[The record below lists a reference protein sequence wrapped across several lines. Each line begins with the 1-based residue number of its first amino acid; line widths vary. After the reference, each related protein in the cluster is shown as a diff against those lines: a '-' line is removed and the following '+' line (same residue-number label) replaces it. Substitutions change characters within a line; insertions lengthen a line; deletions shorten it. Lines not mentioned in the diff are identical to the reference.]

1 MIKAVK
7 DRLKRSLAG
16 ILLPFLLLWNMPV
29 LAVVV
34 PGLYQ
39 ATIAL
44 NSRESEQERRRA
56 FGEALQVV
64 LAKISGSQDIG
75 NSTSIRRAITSP
87 EPYVESWSTQT
98 RANTINADGTT
109 NPQQRLEIVVNF
121 YETEI
126 NRLLD
131 ENTIPLWPANRPE
144 TLVWVVV
151 EDELEGRRMLGSSD
165 LTDSTTLTAIRYLA
179 ERRGLPL
186 LFPLLDLEDQLQLNS
201 NRLWELDEAAILR
214 ASQRYQAESIL
225 SIRLFRSLSGELL
238 AKSIYFFRDNTF
250 EYEQFELN
258 ETDFLRGS
266 INLATSELSQY
277 YAVLLSGLEDSVQVN
292 LQVDGIDSPAA
303 YSALLNYLNN
313 LNGISSYQLNQAVN
327 GSLFLKLE
335 TGGQLRQLV
344 ETMALQPALQS
355 QAELRREGDDVYMH
369 YRWVRN

>member
-1 MIKAVK
+1 M
-7 DRLKRSLAG
+7 
-16 ILLPFLLLWNMPV
+16 

-44 NSRESEQERRRA
+44 NSRESEQERRQA

-64 LAKISGSQDIG
+64 LAKISGSQEFG
-75 NSTSIRRAITSP
+75 NSASIRRAITNP

-98 RANTINADGTT
+98 RANTINADGST

-131 ENTIPLWPANRPE
+131 ENNIPLWPANRPE

-165 LTDSTTLTAIRYLA
+165 LNGSTTLAAIRYLA

-238 AKSIYFFRDNTF
+238 GRSLYFFRDNTF
-250 EYEQFELN
+250 VYEQFDLN
-258 ETDFLRGS
+258 ETDFLQDS
-266 INLATSELSQY
+266 INLATRELSQY

-292 LQVDGIDSPAA
+292 LQVDGLDSPAA

-313 LNGISSYQLNQAVN
+313 LNGISSYHLNQAVN
-327 GSLFLKLE
+327 GSLFLQLE

-355 QAELRREGDDVYMH
+355 LAELRREGDEVYMH
-369 YRWVRN
+369 YRWVSN